1 MARVADLRGVWTSDM
16 DSCSFE
22 GLAPDDAPLIL
33 CVRNDRDVYALDYEL
48 R

>member
-1 MARVADLRGVWTSDM
+1 MERVADLRGVWMSDM

-33 CVRNDRDVYALDYEL
+33 GLRNDRDVCALDYEL